1 MKRKIL
7 AVLLSVSLLLMT
19 AAPVLGTLATEETVT
34 PAPVETSVPTTE
46 PTSEPTDTP
55 ETVVPMN
62 ETEPEESEQPAE
74 TEIPTGTEQP
84 AETEIPTGTEQPTE
98 TEIPTGTEQPTET
111 ETPTE
116 TEEPDESEQPEA
128 PAALSAVLTTG
139 AKSAFAGE
147 GEIAA
152 KVTVAGGVAPY
163 SIAFKAVNGES
174 VKEETIVLETA
185 GEATVTCAPAAFGTA
200 VLNVVVTD
208 ANGASAEAGVSVPVA
223 VRETEKKS
231 EWEAAF
237 ENIELS
243 GEWREDILTIARTQL
258 GYEESQINFVVR
270 EDGSRQGYTRYGAW
284 YGLPYDEWCAMFA
297 SFCVNYA
304 GIDEE
309 YFPRS
314 ANTSAWA
321 SALNTLGAYEAN
333 DPESEENYVPQ
344 AGDLIFFQ
352 WEGEERIC
360 HVGIVE
366 TVTETTVTAIEGNS
380 NGAVRRV
387 EYALDSLEIAGYAN
401 LDVLIAR
408 AAEIE
413 AAKNPVE
420 ETPSEPELPVQPE
433 NVAWEQGLAEVTLT
447 FTAPN
452 AVSYGWQRGLK
463 DETGEYVW
471 EDMPGMTEPSVL
483 ITANID
489 NMKYAYRGLAF
500 METGEALIS
509 DAVTLV
515 SEELVAWLNEQ
526 PADMEMLTRAMSA
539 KSLES
544 LVIEDDKLVYV
555 RDGSTIAYYNAETG
569 ELIDACYGLTV
580 ATVDL
585 EAGMVYPVAEEMN

>member
-1 MKRKIL
+1 
-7 AVLLSVSLLLMT
+7 
-19 AAPVLGTLATEETVT
+19 
-34 PAPVETSVPTTE
+34 
-46 PTSEPTDTP
+46 
-55 ETVVPMN
+55 VPMN
-62 ETEPEESEQPAE
+62 ETEPEESEQPTE
-74 TEIPTGTEQP
+74 TEIPTGTEQPAETEIPTGADQP

-111 ETPTE
+111 GTPTE

-463 DETGEYVW
+463 DETGAYVW

-526 PADMEMLTRAMSA
+526 PADMAMLTRAMSA

>member
-46 PTSEPTDTP
+46 PETTEPTSEPTETP

-62 ETEPEESEQPAE
+62 ETEPEESEQPTETEIPTGTEPPAETEIPTETETPTE

-111 ETPTE
+111 ETPSE

-128 PAALSAVLTTG
+128 PAALSAVLSTG
-139 AKSAFAGE
+139 VKSVFAGE

-243 GEWREDILTIARTQL
+243 GEWRTEVER
-258 GYEESQINFVVR
+258 V
-270 EDGSRQGYTRYGAW
+270 
-284 YGLPYDEWCAMFA
+284 
-297 SFCVNYA
+297 
-304 GIDEE
+304 
-309 YFPRS
+309 S
-314 ANTSAWA
+314 A
-321 SALNTLGAYEAN
+321 
-333 DPESEENYVPQ
+333 
-344 AGDLIFFQ
+344 
-352 WEGEERIC
+352 
-360 HVGIVE
+360 
-366 TVTETTVTAIEGNS
+366 
-380 NGAVRRV
+380 
-387 EYALDSLEIAGYAN
+387 
-401 LDVLIAR
+401 
-408 AAEIE
+408 
-413 AAKNPVE
+413 
-420 ETPSEPELPVQPE
+420 
-433 NVAWEQGLAEVTLT
+433 
-447 FTAPN
+447 
-452 AVSYGWQRGLK
+452 
-463 DETGEYVW
+463 
-471 EDMPGMTEPSVL
+471 
-483 ITANID
+483 
-489 NMKYAYRGLAF
+489 
-500 METGEALIS
+500 
-509 DAVTLV
+509 
-515 SEELVAWLNEQ
+515 
-526 PADMEMLTRAMSA
+526 
-539 KSLES
+539 
-544 LVIEDDKLVYV
+544 
-555 RDGSTIAYYNAETG
+555 
-569 ELIDACYGLTV
+569 AC
-580 ATVDL
+580 
-585 EAGMVYPVAEEMN
+585 